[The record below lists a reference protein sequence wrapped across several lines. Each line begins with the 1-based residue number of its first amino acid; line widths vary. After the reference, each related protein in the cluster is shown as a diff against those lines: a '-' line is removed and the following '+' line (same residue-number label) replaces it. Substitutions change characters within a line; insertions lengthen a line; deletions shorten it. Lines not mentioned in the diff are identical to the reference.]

1 MPKKLTNIT
10 KKPSFELDSES
21 LVVLAEKHT
30 LPKFQYMDEM
40 TYRWI
45 LQNNPGYEVAKL
57 PNVQS
62 DLSWLS
68 TLNLPSEWFLEP
80 RLVDSLHGLRHL
92 LRTAYFSLCLIG
104 DVPRQDINTKCAII
118 AALVHDI
125 RRLDDKGDSGHAE
138 RSARWFRQHAVEVGS
153 RFGSTL
159 TVEDIVSIETAIAL
173 HEVPYKDFTLQQQSL
188 YHEHAILVDL
198 LKTAD
203 ALDRYRLPKLKW
215 WINDEYLRLVPS
227 PAMKQIAFNL
237 IALSEGNFLKLKD
250 SQESVISATRH
261 LQLRHD
267 PTNAH
272 WHNTHVF
279 YGTYGRG
286 L

>member
-1 MPKKLTNIT
+1 MPKKLTNT
-10 KKPSFELDSES
+10 DKKPSINLDSES
-21 LVVLAEKHT
+21 LVALAEKHA
-30 LPKFQYMDEM
+30 LPKFQYMDEA
-40 TYRWI
+40 THRWI
-45 LQNNPGYEVAKL
+45 LQNNPGYEVGKL

-68 TLNLPSEWFLEP
+68 TLSLPSEWFLEP

-92 LRTAYFSLCLIG
+92 LRTAYLSLCLIG
-104 DVPRQDINTKCAII
+104 DVSRRDTNAKCAAI

-138 RSARWFRQHAVEVGS
+138 RSAFWFKQHAIEVGLH
-153 RFGSTL
+153 FGL
-159 TVEDIVSIETAIAL
+159 TFTPEDIISIETAIAL
-173 HEVPYKDFTLQQQSL
+173 HEVPYKDFTPQQQSL
-188 YHEHAILVDL
+188 YHEHTVLVDL

-215 WINDEYLRLVPS
+215 WINDEYLHHVPS
-227 PAMKQIAFNL
+227 PAMKQVAFNL
-237 IALSEGNFLKLKD
+237 VALSEGNFLKLNN
-250 SQESVISATRH
+250 SYEGVMSATRH

-267 PTNAH
+267 SINAH